1 MMHASLSRKILIA
14 LIVLFVL
21 SFIDQR
27 GMITAVTVLDPL
39 SVIRSLELW
48 RVITWPLSIGAGM
61 FGSLLIAGICFG
73 APAEEVEQM
82 LGTRRFGLL
91 LLALTVGVALLH
103 MLLFFGT
110 GTILGGPLTIAL
122 FTLVG
127 FVYLFPHSEVRI
139 IFFSVRGWV
148 LLTFIVATIT
158 LIGLLGWLN
167 GGSPVGL
174 LTDGGYGLVLGAI
187 YFHIRFQKYPILLR
201 PIRSVERMVAGGR
214 SDTAWRATPS
224 GRRASAPQPVR
235 LRMPFQKSS
244 PREIS
249 DEERLNSILDRIN
262 EKGYS
267 DLSEE
272 EKTFLREYSGRL

>member
-21 SFIDQR
+21 SFIDR
-27 GMITAVTVLDPL
+27 GGVITGATVLIPTR
-39 SVIRSLELW
+39 VIPGLELW
-48 RVITWPLSIGAGM
+48 RVLAWPLSIGAGM
-61 FGSLLIAGICFG
+61 FGSLIIAAICFG
-73 APAEEVEQM
+73 APSEEVEQM

-91 LLALTVGVALLH
+91 LVAVTLGVALLH
-103 MLLFFGT
+103 LLLF
-110 GTILGGPLTIAL
+110 LGSPTPLGSPLTIAL

-148 LLTFIVATIT
+148 LLAFIVATIT

-167 GGSPVGL
+167 GGSLVGL
-174 LTDGGYGLVLGAI
+174 LSDGGYGLVLGAI
-187 YFHIRFQKYPILLR
+187 YFHIRFQKYPVLLR

-214 SDTAWRATPS
+214 NEPAWRATP
-224 GRRASAPQPVR
+224 GARRASAPQPVR
-235 LRMPFQKSS
+235 LRMPFQKSA
-244 PREIS
+244 PREVS

-267 DLSEE
+267 DLTEE
-272 EKTFLREYSGRL
+272 ERTFLREYSGRL